1 MNPAQIIIQAE
12 LDGVCLALSGSG
24 GVKASGD
31 QANVDRWIP
40 ALREHKAGI
49 VALLTEAANDVA
61 ATQHLQERPTALAA
75 EPVAPSESDEALLPA
90 FQTQAKHTDDR
101 ITCCQCHN
109 LSYSGVCNIAYP
121 GGPVSAIRGYRPIS
135 SQLHRCTCY
144 QLKGLPHES
153 LT

>member
-49 VALLTEAANDVA
+49 VALLTQAANDVA
-61 ATQHLQERPTALAA
+61 ATQHLQERPTALATTPA
-75 EPVAPSESDEALLPA
+75 EPESMGTAEHRPLPTAP
-90 FQTQAKHTDDR
+90 FVDDR
-101 ITCCQCHN
+101 ITCRQCQN
-109 LSYSGVCNIAYP
+109 LSYSGVCLVAYP

-135 SQLHRCTCY
+135 SQLQRCSCY
-144 QLKGLPHES
+144 QLKGLIHD
-153 LT
+153 